1 MMKKNIALIF
11 GSMDSEHDVSV
22 ASAASVY
29 ENFPLDTF
37 DCTLIYIGKDGRW
50 YEGHYS
56 QEDLNKNHLVDHQE
70 LYLRFDQA
78 KPGFYRRDAK
88 SNLNIDAAF
97 LMLHGKTGEGGH
109 VQGLLDLAHIP
120 FTGCNLL
127 SSALCMDK
135 AYTHII
141 CESAGIPM
149 ADYQLV
155 SSNDSVEIDAIEFPC
170 IVKPSREGS
179 SFGVSYVESA
189 KDLQTALDEAFK
201 FDDRVLIEEYIKGV
215 EVGISILD
223 TQEGRILSDVDQV
236 NVSGDFFDFQEK
248 YHPHNTETLDK
259 STFPEPVL
267 DRVKVIASKI
277 FDVLYCDQFARLDF
291 FITEDHEI
299 VFNEVNTIP
308 GFTSNSRYPQML
320 SRVGVGFSDLIEKLV
335 EDIL

>member
-1 MMKKNIALIF
+1 MKKNIALVF

-29 ENFPLDTF
+29 ENFPKDKY
-37 DCTLIYIGKDGRW
+37 DCTLIYIGQDGHW
-50 YEGHYS
+50 YEGKYS
-56 QEDLNKNHLVDHQE
+56 QEDLNKINLVDHEE
-70 LYLRFDQA
+70 LYLRFDQD
-78 KPGFYRRDAK
+78 KPGFYRKDSK
-88 SNLNIDAAF
+88 SELVIDAAF

-141 CESAGIPM
+141 AEAAGVRM
-149 ADYQLV
+149 AKYQLISQKDKV
-155 SSNDSVEIDAIEFPC
+155 DFDALKFPC

-179 SFGVSYVESA
+179 SFGVSYVEKE
-189 KDLQTALDEAFK
+189 KDLQAALDAAFK
-201 FDDRVLIEEYIKGV
+201 FDDRVLIEEYIKGT

-223 TQEGRILSDVDQV
+223 TKEGRILSDVDQV

-248 YHPHNTETLDK
+248 YHPHKTETLDK
-259 STFPEPVL
+259 STFPEDVL
-267 DRVKVIASKI
+267 DKVKEIASNI

-291 FITEDHEI
+291 FITKEHEI
-299 VFNEVNTIP
+299 IFNEVNTIP

-320 SRVGVGFSDLIEKLV
+320 NRVGVNFSDLISKLV

>member
-1 MMKKNIALIF
+1 MKKKNIALIF

-37 DCTLIYIGKDGRW
+37 DCTLIYIGQDGRW

-56 QEDLNKNHLVDHQE
+56 QEDLNKNHLVDHDE
-70 LYLRFDQA
+70 LYLRFNQD
-78 KPGFYRRDAK
+78 KPGFYCLDAQT
-88 SNLNIDAAF
+88 NLDVDAAF

-141 CESAGIPM
+141 AESAGIKM
-149 ADYQLV
+149 AQYQLV
-155 SSNDSVEIDAIEFPC
+155 SVNEDVDFDRVAFPC

-179 SFGVSYVESA
+179 SFGVSYVES
-189 KDLQTALDEAFK
+189 KNELQKALDDAFK
-201 FDDRVLIEEYIKGV
+201 FDDRVLIEEYIKGI

-223 TQEGRILSDVDQV
+223 TKEGRILSDVDQV

-267 DRVKVIASKI
+267 DQVKEIASKI

-299 VFNEVNTIP
+299 IFNEVNTIR

-320 SRVGVGFSDLIEKLV
+320 NRVGVGFSDLIARLV